1 MNTLFL
7 VYLIV
12 EAIFGIGFLFVPGLL
27 MDPMG
32 LTLDETST
40 TFARMLGSLIISLP
54 VLLFFA
60 RKSASSEFKRGV
72 VYCIFTY
79 LFASTIILLITQI
92 KGLMNAMGW
101 SVVILH
107 LVFLLWFG
115 YYLINLGKMDSSR

>member
-40 TFARMLGSLIISLP
+40 TFARMVGSLIISLP

-79 LFASTIILLITQI
+79 LLASTIILLINQI

-115 YYLINLGKMDSSR
+115 YYIINQGKMDSSR

>member
-40 TFARMLGSLIISLP
+40 TFARMVGSLIISLP

-60 RKSASSEFKRGV
+60 RKSTSSEFKRGV

-79 LFASTIILLITQI
+79 LLASTIILLITQL

-107 LVFLLWFG
+107 LVFMFWFG
-115 YYLINLGKMDSSR
+115 YYLIKGVKRDSD

>member
-12 EAIFGIGFLFVPGLL
+12 EAIFGIGFLFVPGLM

-32 LTLDETST
+32 VTLDETST
-40 TFARMLGSLIISLP
+40 TFARLFGSLIISLP

-60 RKSASSEFKRGV
+60 RKSASTEFKRGV
-72 VYCIFTY
+72 VYCIFIY

-92 KGLMNAMGW
+92 KGLMNALGW
-101 SVVILH
+101 SIVILH
-107 LVFLLWFG
+107 LVFMLWSG
-115 YYLINLGKMDSSR
+115 YYLINQVKRESDR

>member
-12 EAIFGIGFLFVPGLL
+12 EAIFGLGFLFFPALL

-40 TFARMLGSLIISLP
+40 TFARMVGSLIISLP

-60 RKSASSEFKRGV
+60 RKSTSSEFKRGV

-79 LFASTIILLITQI
+79 LLASTIILLITQL

-107 LVFLLWFG
+107 LVFMFWFG
-115 YYLINLGKMDSSR
+115 YYLIKGVRRDSD

>member
-32 LTLDETST
+32 VTLDETST
-40 TFARMLGSLIISLP
+40 TFARMVGSLIISIP
-54 VLLFFA
+54 VLLFCA
-60 RKSASSEFKRGV
+60 RKSASSEFTRGL

-115 YYLINLGKMDSSR
+115 YYLIKQVKRDSD

>member
-12 EAIFGIGFLFVPGLL
+12 EAIFGIGFLFVPGLM

-32 LTLDETST
+32 VTLDETSA
-40 TFARMLGSLIISLP
+40 TFARLFGSLIISIP

-60 RKSASSEFKRGV
+60 RKSASAEFKRGV
-72 VYCIFTY
+72 VYCIFIY
-79 LFASTIILLITQI
+79 LLASTIILLITQI

-101 SVVILH
+101 SIVILH
-107 LVFLLWFG
+107 LVFMLWFG
-115 YYLINLGKMDSSR
+115 YYLINQVRRDSD